1 MSPVAT
7 EEGLVV
13 FSAIRDITERKEAE
27 AALRRSEHHLSNF
40 FDQAPIGLLWLS
52 AGGTI
57 LRVNQAQLDMI
68 GCSAKDFL
76 GHSFSEFITEP
87 AHGYELLQ
95 WLANRETVRNLRMPL
110 RSKNGGI
117 RQVLVDAN
125 SFWSGKQF
133 EYSSVFLRDITDRVN
148 LEWEILHISE
158 REHRRIAQDLHD
170 GLGQLLVGAAYLA
183 GTVRQDLAARR
194 LPEARKLGRIGEV
207 INEAV
212 AQSRNL
218 ARGLHPVEP
227 EPNGLM
233 AALESLAARTK
244 KLFQVRCHFSCRRPV
259 LIPDN
264 TVATHL
270 FRIAQEAVTNAIKH
284 GKPGHIEISLTRTP
298 ARISLAVK
306 DDGSGMPA
314 RRRKKA
320 GMGLHIMRYRAGMI
334 GGSLAVQKEPGG
346 GTTVVCTVHRPDEDG
361 PKRKRQTARKKNLRK
376 E

>member
-1 MSPVAT
+1 M
-7 EEGLVV
+7 
-13 FSAIRDITERKEAE
+13 
-27 AALRRSEHHLSNF
+27 
-40 FDQAPIGLLWLS
+40 
-52 AGGTI
+52 
-57 LRVNQAQLDMI
+57 
-68 GCSAKDFL
+68 
-76 GHSFSEFITEP
+76 
-87 AHGYELLQ
+87 
-95 WLANRETVRNLRMPL
+95 
-110 RSKNGGI
+110 
-117 RQVLVDAN
+117 
-125 SFWSGKQF
+125 
-133 EYSSVFLRDITDRVN
+133 
-148 LEWEILHISE
+148 
-158 REHRRIAQDLHD
+158 
-170 GLGQLLVGAAYLA
+170 
-183 GTVRQDLAARR
+183 
-194 LPEARKLGRIGEV
+194 